1 MIIIENVRCEY
12 LLNPIGI
19 DVEEPRITWNLSTDY
34 FDSED
39 IYQKNFQI
47 YYSINR
53 GDDTLDKTSGVIESR
68 SMNYIFKN
76 EFKSRALIRYQIEIT
91 DNYNRKFRSGI
102 NTFEYGILDKKLFK
116 AKWIRGDYRTNYFK
130 NKRFSADFFCKTFTL
145 SINDLKR
152 IKKATTMGC
161 RMTALSFGWG
171 YYAD

>member
-76 EFKSRALIRYQIEIT
+76 EFKSRDLIRLVFWIKNCLRPSGLEAIIVPIILKIKGFLQTFFVKLLLY
-91 DNYNRKFRSGI
+91 RSMI
-102 NTFEYGILDKKLFK
+102 
-116 AKWIRGDYRTNYFK
+116 
-130 NKRFSADFFCKTFTL
+130 
-145 SINDLKR
+145 
-152 IKKATTMGC
+152 
-161 RMTALSFGWG
+161 
-171 YYAD
+171 

>member
-19 DVEEPRITWNLSTDY
+19 DIEEPRITWNLSTDY

-76 EFKSRALIRYQIEIT
+76 EFKSRDLIRYQIEIT

-116 AKWIRGDYRTNYFK
+116 AK
-130 NKRFSADFFCKTFTL
+130 
-145 SINDLKR
+145 
-152 IKKATTMGC
+152 
-161 RMTALSFGWG
+161 
-171 YYAD
+171 